1 MEPII
6 DGVIREL
13 DAYQIYNIVSF
24 EVDEKDFQVK
34 TILAKSRGE
43 FWDKA
48 LSGGLIFEGCLVN
61 IKKQIEKLL
70 RQLNKRSYTYKTS
83 YENEIEIYFQY
94 IANINLNIN
103 DTNEVIFMKILSELI
118 MNQNPLFLKQDEI
131 KSDIFVKYHEMLDRE
146 HDDEEDD
153 DEEDD
158 DEEGESE
165 DYKKLKVEER
175 MICTVK
181 CVLRIL
187 LKFFCGESK
196 GLLDF
201 FVNWNALESVF
212 NQYNDE
218 IWNEYIT
225 DRDHYETIMN
235 NFEQIKVLDVKIL
248 N

>member
-118 MNQNPLFLKQDEI
+118 MNQNFGANLSSAERRFNPNSHNVPEI
-131 KSDIFVKYHEMLDRE
+131 NKIQPNS
-146 HDDEEDD
+146 
-153 DEEDD
+153 
-158 DEEGESE
+158 
-165 DYKKLKVEER
+165 
-175 MICTVK
+175 
-181 CVLRIL
+181 IL
-187 LKFFCGESK
+187 
-196 GLLDF
+196 
-201 FVNWNALESVF
+201 V
-212 NQYNDE
+212 
-218 IWNEYIT
+218 
-225 DRDHYETIMN
+225 
-235 NFEQIKVLDVKIL
+235 
-248 N
+248 